1 MNDKEWKYFSER
13 IASHTGKNQQKKI
26 RIGPQE
32 VQLNEYQIKKQVQF
46 ELRRKKIVLHLY
58 QKFFVVN
65 TAIANTMCRFYTVEQ
80 ISFFFVKQ
88 NQAK

>member
-1 MNDKEWKYFSER
+1 MNDKERKYFSER
-13 IASHTGKNQQKKI
+13 IASHTGKNQQQNKI

-58 QKFFVVN
+58 QNFLLLIRRLQTQCVDS
-65 TAIANTMCRFYTVEQ
+65 TL
-80 ISFFFVKQ
+80 
-88 NQAK
+88 